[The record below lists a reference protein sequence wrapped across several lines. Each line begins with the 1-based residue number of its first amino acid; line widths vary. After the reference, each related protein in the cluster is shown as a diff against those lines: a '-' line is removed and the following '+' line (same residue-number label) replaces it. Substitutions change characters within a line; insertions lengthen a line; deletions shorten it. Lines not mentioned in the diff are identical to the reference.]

1 MTSCLIVEDHD
12 LMAEGILQAA
22 QGAELDPIRRASTL
36 TEALDGPS
44 ADVILLDLSLPDT
57 CRLDTAN
64 TVRERWPESLVL
76 VLSADV
82 DLDHALMLLR
92 CGVSGVIG
100 KDVTV
105 ESLRSYVEIMI
116 NRGWAI
122 SPEVAKAIAEMND
135 VPTVLQ
141 QILSGVSVD
150 QSFDASAI
158 ACGLTTTEANEL
170 LDELL
175 HGPNVPLLT
184 PAQLR
189 VLLFVEAGYS
199 NKAAAA
205 ALGVGI
211 KTIERHLREIRH
223 RMHLPERE
231 PRQLG
236 AFAQRL
242 HRGCLLTLDEH
253 LRHSSIATPTGTHPV

>member
-1 MTSCLIVEDHD
+1 
-12 LMAEGILQAA
+12 MAKGILQAA
-22 QGAELDPIRRASTL
+22 QGARLDPIRRASTL

-44 ADVILLDLSLPDT
+44 ADLILLDLSLPDT
-57 CRLDTAN
+57 CRLDTTN
-64 TVRERWPESLVL
+64 TIRAEWPDSLVL
-76 VLSADV
+76 ILSADV
-82 DLDHALMLLR
+82 DLDLALMLLR
-92 CGVSGVIG
+92 SGASGVIG

-105 ESLRSYVEIMI
+105 ESLSDYVEAVV

-135 VPTVLQ
+135 VPTILQRVLSA
-141 QILSGVSVD
+141 ISIER
-150 QSFDASAI
+150 SFDTCAI
-158 ACGLTTTEANEL
+158 ECGLTTIEANEML
-170 LDELL
+170 SELL
-175 HGPNVPLLT
+175 CGPTVPLLT

-211 KTIERHLREIRH
+211 KTIERHLREIRN

-242 HRGCLLTLDEH
+242 HRGCLLTIDQH
-253 LRHSSIATPTGTHPV
+253 AAVSSSFLHRD